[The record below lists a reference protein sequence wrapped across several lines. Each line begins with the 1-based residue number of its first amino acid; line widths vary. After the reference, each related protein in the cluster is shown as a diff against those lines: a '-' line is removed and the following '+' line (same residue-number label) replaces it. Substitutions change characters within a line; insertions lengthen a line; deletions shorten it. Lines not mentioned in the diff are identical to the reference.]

1 VRVGIGMGVEV
12 AVRIGGSRRGSRS
25 SRSWGE
31 GSKSSSSSSVVKVH
45 SSKGSN
51 KISSGGGESGVKI
64 TTLQHL

>member
-1 VRVGIGMGVEV
+1 MEG
-12 AVRIGGSRRGSRS
+12 A
-25 SRSWGE
+25 GE
-31 GSKSSSSSSVVKVH
+31 GVGAAGVGGEEVREAAAVVKVH